1 MQIGELFFALGFKT
15 KGTSEAKAFEGSI
28 TGLNTNIDGLNA
40 TMDAM
45 LIVVE
50 KIAQKMKAMTKLQV
64 DENRAVHTAVIE
76 GKEDV
81 KTTKDVNT
89 QKTKFHGLLTTTHKK
104 LSGMVGPMN
113 AARLELMAFAGGL
126 TYFVKK
132 MSDAAVSLD
141 KMNSLTGISTNTFQ
155 KLGDMAAQSGG
166 NIDDL
171 ASTVRNFQQNS
182 VNIKLGRGGD
192 LGPWQFLGIDPHQDP
207 LKILDQLSVKLK
219 MMPTTLGTTLA
230 KDLNLSD
237 DMIYFLK
244 NAQNLKPP
252 SEETLLT
259 DKEIKRLKDFNF
271 YFNRIWE
278 QSKRIMQ
285 KVASFIT
292 PIANVIVYGAER
304 IGLMINGMV
313 MKFGPMLDKI
323 TGLRE
328 ALILIGGFLFAVFFP
343 MTAIFLGLALAL
355 EDIYSYFKGDDSL
368 TGRMIAGFM
377 NVNDVI
383 QKTISLAGFL
393 IDTLLRY
400 TGILAWM
407 KLFGASD
414 DVIANMTK
422 KAQDAAILDN
432 PNETWSGIGGKI
444 SRAWNESENGKLGL
458 ANSSVGMMGPRNA
471 APTVNNVEFNIDG
484 SKDPQAV
491 GQEVLKAWKSL
502 QSGAYFQ
509 QPQGGY

>member
-40 TMDAM
+40 TMDSM

-50 KIAQKMKAMTKLQV
+50 KIAQKMRAMTKLQV

-76 GKEDV
+76 GKEEV

-104 LSGMVGPMN
+104 LSDMVGPMN

-141 KMNSLTGISTNTFQ
+141 KMNTLTGISTDTFQ

-166 NIDDL
+166 SIDDL

-219 MMPTTLGTTLA
+219 TMPTTLGTTLA

-244 NAQNLKPP
+244 NADNLKPP

-355 EDIYSYFKGDDSL
+355 EDVYSYFKGDDSL
-368 TGRMIAGFM
+368 TGRMIDGFN

-383 QKTISLAGFL
+383 QKSVNLIGFL
-393 IDTLLRY
+393 IDGLLRI
-400 TGILAWM
+400 TGIMPWLKLA
-407 KLFGASD
+407 GVD
-414 DVIANMTK
+414 DDFVANMTNK
-422 KAQDAAILDN
+422 TANAVELENKD
-432 PNETWSGIGGKI
+432 ETWAGIGNKATNAGSNWI
-444 SRAWNESENGKLGL
+444 
-458 ANSSVGMMGPRNA
+458 NSFVGMMGPKGTT
-471 APTVNNVEFNIDG
+471 PTVNNVEFNIDG